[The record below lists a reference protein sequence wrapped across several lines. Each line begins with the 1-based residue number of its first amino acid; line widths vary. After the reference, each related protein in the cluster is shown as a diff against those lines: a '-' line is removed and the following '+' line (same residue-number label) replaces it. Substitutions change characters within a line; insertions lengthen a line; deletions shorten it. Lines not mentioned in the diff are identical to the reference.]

1 MSKVTQ
7 ITHPLIQ
14 HKMAFIRDKNTGSKD
29 FRELVEEVSMLLAY
43 EVTRD
48 LQTEEVEIETPIAK
62 MKTGKVREDN
72 YAVIPILRA
81 GLGMVHGIIDVM
93 PNAKVGHIG
102 LYRDEDSY
110 LPVEYYYKVPENI
123 EDKVAMIVDP
133 MLATG
138 GSVLATINKLK
149 EDGVQHIKFLCIV
162 AAPEGIEVIESNHPD
177 VQIYCAVVDKGLN
190 ANKYITPGLGDAG
203 DRIFGTK

>member
-1 MSKVTQ
+1 MNEYVLN
-7 ITHPLIQ
+7 HPLIT
-14 HKMAFIRDKNTGSKD
+14 HKLAILRDETTSTKK
-29 FRELVEEVSMLLAY
+29 FREVVTEIAALLCY
-43 EVTRD
+43 EATRD
-48 LQTEEVEIETPIAK
+48 ARLEEVEIETPIAK

-110 LPVEYYYKVPENI
+110 LPVEYYYKVPEKI
-123 EDKVAMIVDP
+123 EDKIAMIVDP

-138 GSVLATINKLK
+138 GSVLATIEKLK
-149 EDGVQHIKFLCIV
+149 DDGVQHIKFLCIV
-162 AAPEGIEVIESNHPD
+162 AAPEGIEVIESHHPD

>member
-1 MSKVTQ
+1 MNEYVLN
-7 ITHPLIQ
+7 HPLIT
-14 HKMAFIRDKNTGSKD
+14 HKLSILRDEETNTKK
-29 FRELVEEVSMLLAY
+29 FREVVTEIAALLCYDA
-43 EVTRD
+43 TWDAR
-48 LQTEEVEIETPIAK
+48 LEEVEIETPIAK
-62 MKTGKVREDN
+62 MKTGKIREEN

-81 GLGMVHGIIDVM
+81 GLGMVHGIIEVM

-110 LPVEYYYKVPENI
+110 LPVEYYYKVPEKI

-138 GSVLATINKLK
+138 GSVIATIDKLK
-149 EDGVQHIKFLCIV
+149 EDGVEHIKFLCIV
-162 AAPEGIEVIESNHPD
+162 AAPEGINAIESMHLD
-177 VQIYCAVVDKGLN
+177 VQIFCAVVDDGLN

>member
-1 MSKVTQ
+1 MNEYVLN
-7 ITHPLIQ
+7 HPLIT
-14 HKMAFIRDKNTGSKD
+14 HKLAILRDEETSTKK
-29 FRELVEEVSMLLAY
+29 FREVVTEIAALLCY
-43 EVTRD
+43 EATRD
-48 LQTEEVEIETPIAK
+48 ARLEEVEIETPISK

-81 GLGMVHGIIDVM
+81 GLGMVHGIINVM

-102 LYRDEDSY
+102 LYRDEESY
-110 LPVEYYYKVPENI
+110 LPVEYYYKVPEKI

-138 GSVLATINKLK
+138 GSVVATIDKLK
-149 EDGVQHIKFLCIV
+149 EDGVEHIKFLCIV
-162 AAPEGIEVIESNHPD
+162 AAPEGIEVVESKHPD
-177 VQIYCAVVDKGLN
+177 VQIYCAVVDDGLN

>member
-1 MSKVTQ
+1 MNEYVLN
-7 ITHPLIQ
+7 HPLIT
-14 HKMAFIRDKNTGSKD
+14 HKLSILRDEETNTKK
-29 FRELVEEVSMLLAY
+29 FREVVTEIAALLCYDA
-43 EVTRD
+43 TWDAR
-48 LQTEEVEIETPIAK
+48 LEEVEIETPIAK
-62 MKTGKVREDN
+62 MKTGKIREEN

-110 LPVEYYYKVPENI
+110 LPVEYYYKVPEKI

-138 GSVLATINKLK
+138 GSVIATIDKLK
-149 EDGVQHIKFLCIV
+149 EDGVEHIKFLCIV
-162 AAPEGIEVIESNHPD
+162 AAPEGINAIESMHLD
-177 VQIYCAVVDKGLN
+177 VQIFCAVVDDGLN

>member
-1 MSKVTQ
+1 MNEYVLN
-7 ITHPLIQ
+7 HPLIT
-14 HKMAFIRDKNTGSKD
+14 HKLAILRDEETSTKK
-29 FRELVEEVSMLLAY
+29 FREVVTEIAALLCY
-43 EVTRD
+43 EATRD
-48 LQTEEVEIETPIAK
+48 ARLEEVEIETPISK

-81 GLGMVHGIIDVM
+81 GLGMVHGIINVM

-110 LPVEYYYKVPENI
+110 LPVEYYYKVPEKI

-138 GSVLATINKLK
+138 GSVVATIDKLK
-149 EDGVQHIKFLCIV
+149 EDGVEHIKFLCIV
-162 AAPEGIEVIESNHPD
+162 AAPEGIEVVESKHPD
-177 VQIYCAVVDKGLN
+177 VQIYCAVVDDGLN

>member
-1 MSKVTQ
+1 MNEYVLN
-7 ITHPLIQ
+7 HPLIT
-14 HKMAFIRDKNTGSKD
+14 HKLAILRDEETSTKK
-29 FRELVEEVSMLLAY
+29 FREVVTEIAALLCY
-43 EVTRD
+43 EATRD
-48 LQTEEVEIETPIAK
+48 ARLEEVEIETPISK

-81 GLGMVHGIIDVM
+81 GLGMVHGIINVM

-102 LYRDEDSY
+102 LYRDEESY
-110 LPVEYYYKVPENI
+110 LPVEYYYKVPEKI

-138 GSVLATINKLK
+138 GSVVATIDKLK
-149 EDGVQHIKFLCIV
+149 EDGVKHIKFLCIV
-162 AAPEGIEVIESNHPD
+162 AAPEGIEVVESKHPD
-177 VQIYCAVVDKGLN
+177 VQIYCAVVDDGLN

>member
-1 MSKVTQ
+1 MNEYVLN
-7 ITHPLIQ
+7 HPLIT
-14 HKMAFIRDKNTGSKD
+14 HKLAILRDEETSTKK
-29 FRELVEEVSMLLAY
+29 FREVVTEIAALLCY
-43 EVTRD
+43 EATRD
-48 LQTEEVEIETPIAK
+48 ARLEEVEIETPISK

-81 GLGMVHGIIDVM
+81 GLGMVHGIINVM

-102 LYRDEDSY
+102 LYRDDESY
-110 LPVEYYYKVPENI
+110 LPVEYYYKVPEKI

-138 GSVLATINKLK
+138 GSVVATIDKLK
-149 EDGVQHIKFLCIV
+149 EDGVEHIKFLCIV
-162 AAPEGIEVIESNHPD
+162 AAPEGIEVIESKHPD
-177 VQIYCAVVDKGLN
+177 VQIYCAVVDDGLN

>member
-1 MSKVTQ
+1 
-7 ITHPLIQ
+7 
-14 HKMAFIRDKNTGSKD
+14 
-29 FRELVEEVSMLLAY
+29 
-43 EVTRD
+43 
-48 LQTEEVEIETPIAK
+48 
-62 MKTGKVREDN
+62 
-72 YAVIPILRA
+72 
-81 GLGMVHGIIDVM
+81 MVHGIIDVM

-102 LYRDEDSY
+102 LYRDEESY
-110 LPVEYYYKVPENI
+110 LPVEYYYKVPDKI

-138 GSVLATINKLK
+138 GSVLATIEKLK
-149 EDGVQHIKFLCIV
+149 EDGVQHIKILCIV
-162 AAPEGIEVIESNHPD
+162 AAPEGNEVIESHHPD

>member
-1 MSKVTQ
+1 MNEYVLN
-7 ITHPLIQ
+7 HPLITN
-14 HKMAFIRDKNTGSKD
+14 KLAILRDEETSTKK
-29 FRELVEEVSMLLAY
+29 FREVVTEIAALLCY
-43 EVTRD
+43 EATRD
-48 LQTEEVEIETPIAK
+48 ARLEEVEIETPISK

-81 GLGMVHGIIDVM
+81 GLGMVHGIINVM

-102 LYRDEDSY
+102 LYRDEESY
-110 LPVEYYYKVPENI
+110 LPVEYYYKVPEKI

-138 GSVLATINKLK
+138 GSVVATIDKLK
-149 EDGVQHIKFLCIV
+149 EDGVKHIKFLCIV
-162 AAPEGIEVIESNHPD
+162 AAPEGIEVVESKHPD
-177 VQIYCAVVDKGLN
+177 VQIYCAVVDDGLN

>member
-1 MSKVTQ
+1 MNEYVLN
-7 ITHPLIQ
+7 HPLIT
-14 HKMAFIRDKNTGSKD
+14 HKLAILRDEETSTKK
-29 FRELVEEVSMLLAY
+29 FREVVTEIAALLCY
-43 EVTRD
+43 EATRD
-48 LQTEEVEIETPIAK
+48 ARLEEVEIETPISK

-81 GLGMVHGIIDVM
+81 GLGMVHGIINVM

-110 LPVEYYYKVPENI
+110 LPVEYYYKVPEKI

-138 GSVLATINKLK
+138 GSVVATIDKLK
-149 EDGVQHIKFLCIV
+149 EDGVKHIKFLCIV
-162 AAPEGIEVIESNHPD
+162 AAPEGIEVVESKHPD
-177 VQIYCAVVDKGLN
+177 VQIYCAVVDDGLN

>member
-1 MSKVTQ
+1 MNEYVLN
-7 ITHPLIQ
+7 HPLIT
-14 HKMAFIRDKNTGSKD
+14 HKLSILRDEETNTKK
-29 FRELVEEVSMLLAY
+29 FREVVTEIAALLCY
-43 EVTRD
+43 EATWDAR
-48 LQTEEVEIETPIAK
+48 LEEVEIETPIAK
-62 MKTGKVREDN
+62 MKTGKIREEN

-81 GLGMVHGIIDVM
+81 GLGMVHGIIEVM

-110 LPVEYYYKVPENI
+110 LPVEYYYKVPEKI

-138 GSVLATINKLK
+138 GSVIATIDKLK
-149 EDGVQHIKFLCIV
+149 EDGVEHIKFLCIV
-162 AAPEGIEVIESNHPD
+162 AAPEGINAIESKHLD
-177 VQIYCAVVDKGLN
+177 VQIFSAVVDDGLN

>member
-1 MSKVTQ
+1 MKEYVLN
-7 ITHPLIQ
+7 HPLIT
-14 HKMAFIRDKNTGSKD
+14 HKLSILRDEETNTKK
-29 FRELVEEVSMLLAY
+29 FREVVTEIAALLCY
-43 EVTRD
+43 EATWDAR
-48 LQTEEVEIETPIAK
+48 LEEVEIETPIAK
-62 MKTGKVREDN
+62 MKTGKIREEN

-81 GLGMVHGIIDVM
+81 GLGMVHGIIEVM

-110 LPVEYYYKVPENI
+110 LPVEYYYKVPEKI

-138 GSVLATINKLK
+138 GSVIATIDKLK
-149 EDGVQHIKFLCIV
+149 EDGVEHIKFLCIV
-162 AAPEGIEVIESNHPD
+162 AAPEGINAIESKHLD
-177 VQIYCAVVDKGLN
+177 VQIFSAVVDDGLN

>member
-1 MSKVTQ
+1 MNEYVLN
-7 ITHPLIQ
+7 HPLIT
-14 HKMAFIRDKNTGSKD
+14 HKLSILRDEETNTKK
-29 FRELVEEVSMLLAY
+29 FREVVTEIAALLCY
-43 EVTRD
+43 EATRD
-48 LQTEEVEIETPIAK
+48 ARLEEVEIETPIAK
-62 MKTGKVREDN
+62 MKTGKIREEN

-81 GLGMVHGIIDVM
+81 GLGMVHGIIEVM

-110 LPVEYYYKVPENI
+110 LPVEYYYKVPEKI

-138 GSVLATINKLK
+138 GSVIATIDKLK
-149 EDGVQHIKFLCIV
+149 EDGVEHIKFLCIV
-162 AAPEGIEVIESNHPD
+162 AAPEGINAIESMHLD
-177 VQIYCAVVDKGLN
+177 VQIFCAVVDDGLN

>member
-1 MSKVTQ
+1 MNEYVLN
-7 ITHPLIQ
+7 HPLIT
-14 HKMAFIRDKNTGSKD
+14 HKLAILRDEETSTKK
-29 FRELVEEVSMLLAY
+29 FREV
-43 EVTRD
+43 RD
-48 LQTEEVEIETPIAK
+48 ARLEEVEIETPISK

-81 GLGMVHGIIDVM
+81 GLGMVHGIINVM

-102 LYRDEDSY
+102 LYRDEESY
-110 LPVEYYYKVPENI
+110 LPVEYYYKVPEKI

-138 GSVLATINKLK
+138 GSVVATIDKLK
-149 EDGVQHIKFLCIV
+149 EDGVKHIKFLCIV
-162 AAPEGIEVIESNHPD
+162 AAPEGIEVVESKHPD
-177 VQIYCAVVDKGLN
+177 VQIYCAVVDDGLN